1 MLRLSAVLR
10 CGWGRESVT
19 AIDNALRHAW
29 LTPGYLRQPPGFSMV
44 SHVRLCL
51 AVFAILVIQ
60 WEGVDVPTSSDD
72 F

>member
-1 MLRLSAVLR
+1 MNRSLLSITHCVMR
-10 CGWGRESVT
+10 GT
-19 AIDNALRHAW
+19 
-29 LTPGYLRQPPGFSMV
+29 TPGYLRQPPGFSMV

-60 WEGVDVPTSSDD
+60 WEEVDVPTSSDD